1 LNAYAN
7 VETRGSSEQAYEQLG
22 TQGTGIPTLPQNFAL
37 GGLRVS
43 TIVQGG
49 VQLNLP
55 IRNRVATADA
65 ARDQVQVRQV
75 QARTEKLEN
84 QIRQDIE
91 NAEIALET
99 SFAAYQAAVSSRG
112 YQQQLLQAERDKLEF
127 GQSTNLLVIQNEAYL
142 AQARSTEIAARSNYQ
157 KAQIELDRNL
167 GDLLEKNGIS
177 LDDAVQ
183 GTVKP

>member
-1 LNAYAN
+1 MNVYAN

-22 TQGTGIPTLPQNFAL
+22 TPGTAIPTLPQNFAL

-49 VQLNLP
+49 VQMNLP
-55 IRNRVATADA
+55 LRNRVAQADA

-91 NAEIALET
+91 NAQIALET
-99 SFAAYQAAVSSRG
+99 SFAAYQAAVNSPRLPAAAAAG
-112 YQQQLLQAERDKLEF
+112 GARQAGVRSEHPVARDPE
-127 GQSTNLLVIQNEAYL
+127 
-142 AQARSTEIAARSNYQ
+142 
-157 KAQIELDRNL
+157 
-167 GDLLEKNGIS
+167 
-177 LDDAVQ
+177 
-183 GTVKP
+183 